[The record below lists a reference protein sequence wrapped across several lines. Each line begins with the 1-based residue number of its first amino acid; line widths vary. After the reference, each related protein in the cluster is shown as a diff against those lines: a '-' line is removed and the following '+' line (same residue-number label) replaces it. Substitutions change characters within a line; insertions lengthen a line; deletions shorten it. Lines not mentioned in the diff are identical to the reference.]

1 MASETTI
8 PPAIKSR
15 LKNVPPLPTVILQL
29 ISLDMTSPTAF
40 DEIVKAAESDPPLTS
55 KLLGLAN
62 SAGYAPEVEI
72 KSIRQAV
79 SRIGAK
85 RLAELIVT
93 MALTQVFDPKGQ
105 DEKSL
110 WAHSILTAIAARH
123 LAVHQTGGKV
133 DPQVAYMC
141 GLLHDMGRFVFFDG
155 VPAELQRADEFG
167 WTSSTGLMY
176 AEREAVG
183 MDHSEIGWHACNHMG
198 LPESISSIIRY
209 HHHYMRKLDAIPGGI
224 DRDLLGVVQTA
235 EFVAALMETPP
246 DPLELE
252 PDQVLPLLEQRGE
265 HLSRSLA
272 KLDLGQIAEL
282 LPSIAAESGKLA
294 GGLGC

>member
-1 MASETTI
+1 MSPE
-8 PPAIKSR
+8 AITPKEIKAR

-29 ISLDMTSPTAF
+29 ISLDMNSPNAF
-40 DEIVKAAESDPPLTS
+40 DEIVSAAESDPPLTS
-55 KLLGLAN
+55 KLLSLAN

-72 KSIRQAV
+72 TNIRQAV

-93 MALTQVFDPKGQ
+93 MALTQVFDPKGP
-105 DEKSL
+105 DEKNL

-123 LAVHQTGGKV
+123 LAMNQKGISV
-133 DPQVAYMC
+133 DPQEAYMC
-141 GLLHDMGRFVFFDG
+141 GLLHDIGRFVFFDG

-167 WTSSTGLMY
+167 WTSSVGLMY

-183 MDHSEIGWHACNHMG
+183 IDHSEIGWHACQHLGIPDNV
-198 LPESISSIIRY
+198 SAIIRY
-209 HHHYMRKLDAIPGGI
+209 HHHYMRKLEEIPNGI
-224 DRDLLGVVQTA
+224 NRDLLGVVQTA

-246 DPLELE
+246 SPLEME
-252 PDQVLPLLEQRGE
+252 PDEVIAHLERRGE
-265 HLSRSLA
+265 HLERSLV
-272 KLDLGQIAEL
+272 KLNLGDIAEL
-282 LPSIAAESGKLA
+282 LPSIAAEAGKLS